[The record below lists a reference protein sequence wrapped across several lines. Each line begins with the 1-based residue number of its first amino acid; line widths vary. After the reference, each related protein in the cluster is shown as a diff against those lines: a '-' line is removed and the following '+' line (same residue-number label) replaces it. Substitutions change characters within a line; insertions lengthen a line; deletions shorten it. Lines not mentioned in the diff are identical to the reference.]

1 MYAWHPPRA
10 LSAASSV
17 AIVAL
22 IGVLLLL
29 GLRAQQVIRQSPSPI
44 SLTLSPQPQPTERP
58 KPPEARHVDKP
69 APKHEA
75 SPRNFRNEATQV
87 VVSPVQPPIVPPPV
101 VTAGSARGPACCPAR
116 PSTIILPTPPCG
128 SITAISAGRTALA
141 GMAMHC
147 W

>member
-44 SLTLSPQPQPTERP
+44 SLTLSPQPQPRRSSTALSMRP
-58 KPPEARHVDKP
+58 CAARSRRRTRRARTSTHVVREG
-69 APKHEA
+69 AHVLV
-75 SPRNFRNEATQV
+75 R
-87 VVSPVQPPIVPPPV
+87 
-101 VTAGSARGPACCPAR
+101 GSAH
-116 PSTIILPTPPCG
+116 T
-128 SITAISAGRTALA
+128 
-141 GMAMHC
+141 
-147 W
+147 